1 MTRNSIFL
9 KLASSYLL
17 VILIVLPVIGGLE
30 LFLIR
35 DYFLKNKER
44 ELLVRSRELV
54 SIVRPILLKK
64 EDPRSVIVSFNQAD
78 RILGTEFW
86 VMDKNGKVLAA
97 AADHLYCEGNTLEFA
112 DLEQLRRGHVS
123 LTRGQSQYFKEAVI
137 RAAAPILNNKEL
149 LGAVILF
156 APVTGVNE
164 TTGKMIQI
172 YVGAAVLGVII
183 AALLGILL
191 SRLITR
197 PVLEASHVASKI
209 AEGNFDEKVR
219 ISSRD
224 ELGKLGNAINN
235 MTERLAK
242 SEKLRR
248 DFIANVSHELRSPLT
263 SVQGFVDALLEGR
276 DTDEQDRRRYLNII
290 QTETNRLGKLVN
302 DLLEISRFDSEG
314 ISFDMGP
321 FPIGNVINRAVA
333 SLKPQFDIK
342 RISVRT
348 VLPKELPQCYGDE
361 DRIEQVLHNLLE
373 NAIRYSPDEGK
384 ILISC
389 RVIGEE
395 IYVEVADNGPGISTD
410 ELPFIWER
418 FYRVDKDRSRLK
430 GGTGLGLAIV
440 REIIKKHGGRVTAE
454 SDTGE
459 GAAFGFTLP
468 LA

>member
-17 VILIVLPVIGGLE
+17 VILIVLPIIGGLE
-30 LFLIR
+30 MFLIR

-44 ELLVRSRELV
+44 ELLVRSRELATIV
-54 SIVRPILLKK
+54 SPILLKQ

-97 AADHLYCEGNTLEFA
+97 AADHLYCEGNTLEST
-112 DLEQLRRGHVS
+112 DLNHLKQGHVS

-137 RAAAPILNNKEL
+137 RVATPILNKKEL
-149 LGAVILF
+149 LGAVILY
-156 APVTGVNE
+156 APVAGVNE
-164 TTGKMIQI
+164 TTSKMIQI
-172 YVGAAVLGVII
+172 YVGAAVLGFII
-183 AALLGILL
+183 AALLGLL
-191 SRLITR
+191 IARRITK
-197 PVLEASHVASKI
+197 PVLEASYVASKI
-209 AEGNFDEKVR
+209 AEGNFEERVR
-219 ISSRD
+219 VLSQD
-224 ELGKLGNAINN
+224 ELGTLGDAINN

-242 SEKLRR
+242 SERLRR

-263 SVQGFVDALLEGR
+263 SVQGFIDALLENR
-276 DTDEQDRRRYLNII
+276 ASDEQERGKYLNII

-302 DLLEISRFDSEG
+302 DLLEISRFESEG
-314 ISFDMGP
+314 IIFDMGP
-321 FPIGNVINRAVA
+321 FPISNVINRAVA
-333 SLKPQFDIK
+333 SLKPQLDEKKIY
-342 RISVRT
+342 VRT
-348 VLPKELPQCYGDE
+348 ALPKELPQCYGDE
-361 DRIEQVLHNLLE
+361 DRIEQVIHNLLA
-373 NAIRYSPDEGK
+373 NAIRYSPEEGK

-389 RVIGEE
+389 RVADEE
-395 IYVEVADNGPGISTD
+395 IYVEVADNGPGIPAE
-410 ELPFIWER
+410 ELTMVWER
-418 FYRVDKDRSRLK
+418 FYRVDKDRSRRK

-440 REIIKKHGGRVTAE
+440 SEIIKKHGGRVTVE